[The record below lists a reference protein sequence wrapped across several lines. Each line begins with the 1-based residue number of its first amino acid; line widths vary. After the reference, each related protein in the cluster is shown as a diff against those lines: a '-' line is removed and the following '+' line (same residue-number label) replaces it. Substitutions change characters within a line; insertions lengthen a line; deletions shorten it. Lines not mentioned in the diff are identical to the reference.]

1 MIISKEKKKS
11 QEIKSRVAEK
21 NPRRNK
27 VKKPIVVLA
36 CVLILVGSLAIAG
49 GQKPR
54 GEVEGA
60 KTEQTTLKVWSIYT
74 GGGRKEVFDKIVS
87 EFESEY
93 ANIKVEQRRMA
104 DEPYGVDLQISL
116 GKPEGP
122 DVYFVYFGDM
132 ANQYLRADKVLVL
145 DEYLSKDNWKE
156 SFEKAALSA
165 TTYKGKTIGVPT
177 DLGCKQWFYNKENF
191 DSLGL
196 NAPQT
201 WDEWMDVCRKTKSGG
216 FIPILFANKNRWPA
230 SHWINVLNQKLCGED
245 VTAQDYDPVFGGDF
259 SDPGYVE
266 ALKRIDYVDNQGF
279 FNEGYQ
285 GITYEETQP
294 LFAEGMGTMFWSW
307 TSGMMDYPP
316 KFEWGLFTF
325 PAIPEGKGDQ
335 SYIVGGV
342 QGFCVAK
349 DSTKRAEA
357 VQFLRFI
364 TRQDIAK
371 IWVQTGKVSAVKGA
385 TTEETVPT
393 KETLID
399 KRKIE
404 QAGGVEVWLDRVLEV
419 SIAEEYMNVI
429 QGVLMGDM
437 TAEEGMQYVREVA
450 AEVKERLGS

>member
-1 MIISKEKKKS
+1 MK
-11 QEIKSRVAEK
+11 R
-21 NPRRNK
+21 
-27 VKKPIVVLA
+27 KPVLLVLGILLCVGLFASTVVQA
-36 CVLILVGSLAIAG
+36 
-49 GQKPR
+49 QD
-54 GEVEGA
+54 
-60 KTEQTTLKVWSIYT
+60 TTLRVWNIYT
-74 GGGRKEVFDKIVS
+74 GGMRRETFDKIVK
-87 EFESEY
+87 EFESQY
-93 ANIKVEQRRMA
+93 PNIKVEQRRMA

-145 DEYLSKDNWKE
+145 DDYLAKDNWKD

-165 TTYKGKTIGVPT
+165 TIYKGKTIGIAT
-177 DLGCKQWFYNKENF
+177 DLGCKQWFYNKESF
-191 DSLGL
+191 DALGL
-196 NAPQT
+196 NAPET
-201 WDEWMDVCRKTKSGG
+201 WDEWMDVSKKAKTGG
-216 FIPILFANKNRWPA
+216 YIPILFANKNRWPA
-230 SHWINVLNQKLCGED
+230 SHWINVLNQKICGEA
-245 VTAQDYDPVFGGDF
+245 VTAKDYDPLYGGDF
-259 SDPGYVE
+259 TDPGYVE
-266 ALKRIDYVDNQGF
+266 ALERMDYVDNQGF

-285 GITYEETQP
+285 GVTYEESQP

-349 DSTKRAEA
+349 DSQNQEEA
-357 VQFLRFI
+357 IQFLKFI

-371 IWVQTGKVSAVKGA
+371 MWVQTGKVSAVKGA
-385 TTEETVPT
+385 TTEETVPM

-404 QAGGVEVWLDRVLEV
+404 QAGGIEVWLDRLIEV

-437 TAEEGMQYVREVA
+437 SAEEGMQRVRKVA
-450 AEVKERLGS
+450 QEVKTRFAGSAG

>member
-1 MIISKEKKKS
+1 MKRKPVLLVLGILLCVGLFAST
-11 QEIKSRVAEK
+11 VAQ
-21 NPRRNK
+21 
-27 VKKPIVVLA
+27 A
-36 CVLILVGSLAIAG
+36 
-49 GQKPR
+49 QD
-54 GEVEGA
+54 
-60 KTEQTTLKVWSIYT
+60 TTLRVWNIYT
-74 GGGRKEVFDKIVS
+74 GGMRKEAFDKIVK
-87 EFESEY
+87 EFESQY
-93 ANIKVEQRRMA
+93 PNIKVEQRRMA

-145 DEYLSKDNWKE
+145 DDYLAKDNWKD

-165 TTYKGKTIGVPT
+165 TIYKGKTIGIAT
-177 DLGCKQWFYNKENF
+177 DLGCKQWFYNKESF
-191 DSLGL
+191 DALGL
-196 NAPQT
+196 NAPET
-201 WDEWMDVCRKTKSGG
+201 WDEWMDASKKAKTGG
-216 FIPILFANKNRWPA
+216 YIPILFANKNRWPA
-230 SHWINVLNQKLCGED
+230 SHWINVLNQKICGEA
-245 VTAQDYDPVFGGDF
+245 VTAKDYDPLYGGDF
-259 SDPGYVE
+259 TDPGYVE
-266 ALKRIDYVDNQGF
+266 ALKRMDYVDNQGF

-285 GITYEETQP
+285 GVTYEESQP

-349 DSTKRAEA
+349 DSQNREEA
-357 VQFLRFI
+357 IQFLRFI

-371 IWVQTGKVSAVKGA
+371 MWVQTGKVSAVKGA
-385 TTEETVPT
+385 TTEETVPM

-404 QAGGVEVWLDRVLEV
+404 QAGGIEVWLDRLIEV

-437 TAEEGMQYVREVA
+437 SAEEGMQRVRKVA
-450 AEVKERLGS
+450 QEVKVRFAGSAG

>member
-1 MIISKEKKKS
+1 MK
-11 QEIKSRVAEK
+11 R
-21 NPRRNK
+21 
-27 VKKPIVVLA
+27 KPVLLVLGILLCVGLFASTVVQA
-36 CVLILVGSLAIAG
+36 
-49 GQKPR
+49 QD
-54 GEVEGA
+54 
-60 KTEQTTLKVWSIYT
+60 TTLRVWNIYT
-74 GGGRKEVFDKIVS
+74 GGMRRETFDKIVK
-87 EFESEY
+87 EFESQY
-93 ANIKVEQRRMA
+93 PNIKVEQRRMA

-145 DEYLSKDNWKE
+145 DDYLAKDNWKD

-165 TTYKGKTIGVPT
+165 TIYKGKTIGIAT
-177 DLGCKQWFYNKENF
+177 DLGCKQWFYNKESF
-191 DSLGL
+191 DALGL
-196 NAPQT
+196 NAPET
-201 WDEWMDVCRKTKSGG
+201 WDEWMDVSKKAKTGG
-216 FIPILFANKNRWPA
+216 YIPILFANKNRWPA
-230 SHWINVLNQKLCGED
+230 SHWINVLNQKICGEA
-245 VTAQDYDPVFGGDF
+245 VTAKDYDPLYGGDF
-259 SDPGYVE
+259 TDPGYVE
-266 ALKRIDYVDNQGF
+266 ALERMDYVDNQGF

-285 GITYEETQP
+285 GVTYEESQP

-349 DSTKRAEA
+349 DSQNQEEA
-357 VQFLRFI
+357 IQFLKFI

-371 IWVQTGKVSAVKGA
+371 MWVQTGKVSAVKGA
-385 TTEETVPT
+385 TTEETVPM

-404 QAGGVEVWLDRVLEV
+404 QAGGIEVWLDRLIEV
-419 SIAEEYMNVI
+419 SIAEGYMNVI

-437 TAEEGMQYVREVA
+437 SAEEGMQRVRKVA
-450 AEVKERLGS
+450 QEVKTRFAGSAG

>member
-1 MIISKEKKKS
+1 MKRKPVLLVLGILLCVGLFAST
-11 QEIKSRVAEK
+11 VAQ
-21 NPRRNK
+21 
-27 VKKPIVVLA
+27 A
-36 CVLILVGSLAIAG
+36 
-49 GQKPR
+49 QD
-54 GEVEGA
+54 
-60 KTEQTTLKVWSIYT
+60 TTLRVWNIYT
-74 GGGRKEVFDKIVS
+74 GGMRREAFDKIVK
-87 EFESEY
+87 EFESQY
-93 ANIKVEQRRMA
+93 PNIKVEQRRMA

-145 DEYLSKDNWKE
+145 DDYLAKDNWKD

-165 TTYKGKTIGVPT
+165 TSYKGETIGIAT
-177 DLGCKQWFYNKENF
+177 DLGCKQWFYNEESF
-191 DSLGL
+191 DALGL
-196 NAPQT
+196 NAPKT
-201 WDEWMDVCRKTKSGG
+201 WDEWMDVSKKAKTGG
-216 FIPILFANKNRWPA
+216 YIPILFANKNRWPA
-230 SHWINVLNQKLCGED
+230 SHWINVLNQKICGEA
-245 VTAQDYDPVFGGDF
+245 VTAKDYDPLYGGDF
-259 SDPGYVE
+259 TDPGYVE
-266 ALKRIDYVDNQGF
+266 ALERMDYVDNQGF

-285 GITYEETQP
+285 GVTYEESQP

-349 DSTKRAEA
+349 DSQNREEA
-357 VQFLRFI
+357 IQFLRFI

-371 IWVQTGKVSAVKGA
+371 MWVQTGKVSAVKGA
-385 TTEETVPT
+385 TTEETVPM

-404 QAGGVEVWLDRVLEV
+404 QAGGIEVWLDRVIEV

-437 TAEEGMQYVREVA
+437 SAEEGMQRVRKVA
-450 AEVKERLGS
+450 QEVKVRFAGSAG

>member
-1 MIISKEKKKS
+1 MKRKPVLLVLGILLCVGLFAST
-11 QEIKSRVAEK
+11 VAQ
-21 NPRRNK
+21 
-27 VKKPIVVLA
+27 A
-36 CVLILVGSLAIAG
+36 
-49 GQKPR
+49 QD
-54 GEVEGA
+54 
-60 KTEQTTLKVWSIYT
+60 TTLRVWNIYT
-74 GGGRKEVFDKIVS
+74 GGMRRETFDKIVK
-87 EFESEY
+87 EFESQY
-93 ANIKVEQRRMA
+93 PNIKVEQRRMA

-145 DEYLSKDNWKE
+145 DDYLAKDDWKD

-165 TTYKGKTIGVPT
+165 TIYKGNTIGIAT
-177 DLGCKQWFYNKENF
+177 DLGCKQWFYNKESF
-191 DSLGL
+191 DALGL
-196 NAPQT
+196 NAPET
-201 WDEWMDVCRKTKSGG
+201 WDEWMDVSKKAKTGG
-216 FIPILFANKNRWPA
+216 YIPILFANKNRWPA
-230 SHWINVLNQKLCGED
+230 SHWINVLNQKICGEA
-245 VTAQDYDPVFGGDF
+245 VTAKDYDPLYGGDF
-259 SDPGYVE
+259 TDPGYVE
-266 ALKRIDYVDNQGF
+266 ALERMDYVDNQGF

-285 GITYEETQP
+285 GVTYEESQP

-349 DSTKRAEA
+349 DSQNQEEA
-357 VQFLRFI
+357 IQFLKFI

-371 IWVQTGKVSAVKGA
+371 MWVQTGKVSAVKGA
-385 TTEETVPT
+385 TTEETVPM

-404 QAGGVEVWLDRVLEV
+404 QAGGIEVWLDRLIEV

-437 TAEEGMQYVREVA
+437 SAEEGMQRVRKVA
-450 AEVKERLGS
+450 QEVKVRFAGSAG